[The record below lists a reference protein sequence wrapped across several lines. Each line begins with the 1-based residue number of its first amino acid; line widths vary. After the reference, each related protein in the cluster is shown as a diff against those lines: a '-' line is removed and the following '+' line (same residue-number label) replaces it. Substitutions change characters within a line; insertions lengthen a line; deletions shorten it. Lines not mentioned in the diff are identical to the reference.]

1 MNLINHLRIVLPP
14 ILTTNLT
21 SADVDKLTTSTR
33 DSMLNTLIEL
43 SHAQKE
49 KVDVA
54 HANGVSSAIG
64 I

>member
-33 DSMLNTLIEL
+33 ESMLNTLIEL

-49 KVDVA
+49 KVDVS
-54 HANGVSSAIG
+54 HANGVSSAIE

>member
-1 MNLINHLRIVLPP
+1 
-14 ILTTNLT
+14 
-21 SADVDKLTTSTR
+21 
-33 DSMLNTLIEL
+33 MLNTLIEL

-54 HANGVSSAIG
+54 RANGVSSAIE